1 MIKNIFLVGNPGV
14 GKTTLL
20 QNIAGSFATQE
31 IGGFYTEEIRDK
43 RTRVGFRMETF
54 SGRSGTLSHVKYK
67 TGPQVGKYRVDVS
80 AFENICVSELE
91 RALQISTNIFIDEI
105 GKMELYSNTFKN
117 ILLRCLDSNKPVIA
131 TVMSRPHPFVD
142 KLKERNDV
150 RIVRVTFENRDNLL
164 DLLITEIET
173 INFNL

>member
-1 MIKNIFLVGNPGV
+1 
-14 GKTTLL
+14 
-20 QNIAGSFATQE
+20 
-31 IGGFYTEEIRDK
+31 
-43 RTRVGFRMETF
+43 
-54 SGRSGTLSHVKYK
+54 
-67 TGPQVGKYRVDVS
+67 
-80 AFENICVSELE
+80 
-91 RALQISTNIFIDEI
+91 
-105 GKMELYSNTFKN
+105 MELYSNTFKN

-164 DLLITEIET
+164 DLLIKEIET